1 METRRY
7 ESNLCSIRMIRMGVK
22 GVEFVK
28 LDGDGDWILGVK
40 NVGQVCLVNEYL

>member
-7 ESNLCSIRMIRMGVK
+7 ELNLCSIRMIRMGVD
-22 GVEFVK
+22 GVELVK
-28 LDGDGDWILGVK
+28 LDGDGDWILDVK